1 MNWDHPKFIK
11 FTLSFSYSGDTSD
24 TARHSISGIMHGQN
38 QNTPT
43 GRGHGVKRSQRHELS
58 KS

>member
-1 MNWDHPKFIK
+1 MRSLIRIPMHFFFAFPGN
-11 FTLSFSYSGDTSD
+11 TSD

-43 GRGHGVKRSQRHELS
+43 GRGHGAKRSQRHELS

>member
-1 MNWDHPKFIK
+1 MRFLIRIPMHFFFFP
-11 FTLSFSYSGDTSD
+11 GDTSD

-43 GRGHGVKRSQRHELS
+43 GRGHGAKRSQRHELS